1 MFRKLSTALFAVLL
15 VMAIAAVSYADRGT
29 ANSVNPKILGST
41 YGEWAAEWWIWA
53 TAGPDGENVIQDM
66 TGEFC
71 GANQPNGKVWFLA
84 GTFGEAGIERDCT
97 IPEGKALFY
106 PLLNSVWIDCPPPS
120 DDGDLTDTE
129 VRAIMAEFGG
139 GGNNACRLTSTI
151 DGADVFGGFLTSNA
165 ISTLQIL
172 DVRTQ
177 SAVFSIPLPENHVF
191 GGLCAPALPSGETG
205 RSIAEGHWVMVPPL
219 SPGEHELTLHG
230 ADCGD
235 DPFEVGV
242 TYHLTVL
249 DDDDDDD

>member
-1 MFRKLSTALFAVLL
+1 MLWKLSTALFAVLFVL
-15 VMAIAAVSYADRGT
+15 AVTPVAYAGSGKGSSLD
-29 ANSVNPKILGST
+29 PKILGST

-53 TAGPDGENVIQDM
+53 TAGPDGENAVQDT

-71 GANQPNGKVWFLA
+71 GANQPDGKVWFLA
-84 GTFGEAGIERDCT
+84 GTFGEADVERDCT
-97 IPEGKALFY
+97 IPADKALFY
-106 PLLNSVWIDCPPPS
+106 PLLNSVWIDCP
-120 DDGDLTDTE
+120 DTADEDLTDTE

-151 DGADVFGGFLTSNA
+151 DGEDVFGGFLTSNA

-177 SAVFSIPLPENHVF
+177 SPVFSIPLPENHVF
-191 GGLCAPALPSGETG
+191 GGLCADPVLPSGETG
-205 RSIAEGHWVMVPPL
+205 RSIAEGHWVMAPPL
-219 SPGEHELTLHG
+219 PPGEHELTLHG

-235 DPFEVGV
+235 FPFEVGV

-249 DDDDDDD
+249 DDDDD